1 MLSILTLVFL
11 VSVAHGLFP
20 DTPALFATR
29 MQLPQPVVA
38 FAFKQTECPN
48 GVFLDAFN
56 GPLTLTATNF
66 VCNPNKTGVF
76 VNSLSSSN
84 QIISSELG
92 SVLPQST
99 SFSVELWAAIQQRG
113 EQSSLVELGGRMYD
127 KSTIGVSS
135 NNIHFQLLLSSA
147 GTFELRFASS
157 AARGVHTVY
166 FDKACTIRFPTS
178 TLVPQHIVLTVNGTR
193 SYGNNVRLYVGNI
206 NEDMVMC
213 EDDSHEFASFVYSPS
228 SALRIAGTRAP
239 ETTGFKGEVYF
250 ASWFNIQLS
259 SDQVRA
265 LHSARLP
272 NNLPSCDRFNIEGIQ
287 RISTVFSFYSA
298 SCYDADG
305 DAISRAMIIRG
316 PLTGALSPSTL
327 NTPFPITTSF
337 VFVQSDQNTFS
348 QARTDLPCTL
358 PLTTFLFAVSDSVC
372 EHTSQQLTSD
382 RNCFSPID
390 ITGSICIKDVQ
401 DLPTSANLVLPSL
414 RIGESYIFTI
424 SITDLDD
431 FKVDANGDR
440 SGFRARVTNNP
451 NTFMPLTAVFFAGTT
466 SDARASIFY
475 VDPATGTCS
484 SSSAVPPDTW
494 VGPSSG
500 GFRFCMKTNPLYSDP
515 VSVSFGSVAFSFKVR
530 DGAEGESLS
539 FYSITAAINTP
550 LRTCY
555 QGDIVS
561 TSLGMNGCES
571 EGFEYDGSFRTF
583 STSPIPIYLTGY
595 DTNGQ
600 RSLTVTIRS
609 LPIHGILRSVDG
621 VTLQVGSTIP
631 AVSTFTPNAYYI
643 GAREFFTR
651 TDSASMEYRKIH
663 RLDSSITQYTD
674 LDGVPFNG
682 CGTSNYPGCPE
693 TFTYD
698 VSINGLAKST
708 TATYMLHVNGV
719 ASLPGIQCP
728 NTNRNLACPA
738 IWQTFYGCS
747 PTLEPQCK
755 GGSGPHWMSTRCE
768 FFDHDQNSF
777 WVGLTIRVAC
787 TSYTR
792 CYLFLH
798 PALNMYEYGTSRTDS
813 FCWETGCSNPESGNE
828 FHLGVIATPKKMKDI
843 IRSLQWTYLYAG
855 ASTYEFQVA
864 HEPPYGV
871 TYGYSSFSFPTR
883 VTRGSF
889 NIYLD
894 PSQCSG

>member
-11 VSVAHGLFP
+11 VSVAYGLFP

-29 MQLPQPVVA
+29 LQLPQPVVA

-113 EQSSLVELGGRMYD
+113 EQSSLIELGGRMYN

-135 NNIHFQLLLSSA
+135 NNIHFQLLLSSS

-166 FDKACTIRFPTS
+166 FDKACAIRFPTS

-206 NEDMVMC
+206 NGDMVMC
-213 EDDSHEFASFVYSPS
+213 EDDSREFASFVYSPS
-228 SALRIAGTRAP
+228 SALRIAGTRAL
-239 ETTGFKGEVYF
+239 ETTGFKGEVYLT
-250 ASWFNIQLS
+250 SWFNTQLS
-259 SDQVRA
+259 SDQVRV

-272 NNLPSCDRFNIEGIQ
+272 NNIPSCNRFVIGGIQ
-287 RISTVFSFYSA
+287 RITTSFSFYSA

-305 DAISRAMIIRG
+305 DAISHVMFTSDPYPGVMA
-316 PLTGALSPSTL
+316 PSVI
-327 NTPFPITTSF
+327 NTPYTFNTIFSYYAAN
-337 VFVQSDQNTFS
+337 QDTFS

-358 PLTTFLFAVSDSVC
+358 PFITFLFAVSDSVC
-372 EHTSQQLTSD
+372 EHTSQQSTLS
-382 RNCFSPID
+382 RNCFSPIN
-390 ITGSICIKDVQ
+390 IVGSICIKDAQ
-401 DLPTSANLVLPSL
+401 DLPTSSNLVLPSL
-414 RIGESYIFTI
+414 RIGESYIFNI

-431 FKVDANGDR
+431 FIVDANGDR
-440 SGFRARVTNNP
+440 SGFRARVANNP
-451 NTFMPLTAVFFAGTT
+451 NIFMPLTAVFFAGTT
-466 SDARASIFY
+466 SDVKASIFY
-475 VDPATGTCS
+475 VDPVTGTC

-494 VGPSSG
+494 VGPSSR
-500 GFRFCMKTNPLYSDP
+500 GFLFCMKTNPLYSDP
-515 VSVSFGSVAFSFKVR
+515 ASVSFGSVAFSFKVR

-571 EGFEYDGSFRTF
+571 EGFEYDGSF

-609 LPIHGILRSVDG
+609 LPAHGILRTPAG

-643 GAREFFTR
+643 GAFEFFTR
-651 TDSASMEYRKIH
+651 TDSTSMAYRKFNPNH
-663 RLDSSITQYTD
+663 QITQYTD

-698 VSINGLAKST
+698 VSINGQAKST

-719 ASLPGIQCP
+719 ASMPGIQCP
-728 NTNRNLACPA
+728 NTNNNLACPA
-738 IWQTFYGCS
+738 TWQTFYGCS
-747 PTLEPQCK
+747 PTLNPQCT
-755 GGSGPHWMSTRCE
+755 GIAGPHWMSTRCE
-768 FFDHDQNSF
+768 FFDHDKNAF
-777 WVGLTIRVAC
+777 WVGLSIRVAC
-787 TSYTR
+787 SSSTQ
-792 CYLFLH
+792 CYLSLDSSV
-798 PALNMYEYGTSRTDS
+798 NMYEFGKSRTDRG
-813 FCWETGCSNPESGNE
+813 CWEVGCGNPGSGNE
-828 FHLGVIATPKKMKDI
+828 FYLGVIASPKKMRDI
-843 IRSLQWTYLYAG
+843 VRSLKWDYIHAG
-855 ASTYEFQVA
+855 ATTYEFQIA
-864 HEPPYGV
+864 NQPPYGV
-871 TYGYSSFSFPTR
+871 GYGGSFSFPTR

-894 PSQCSG
+894 SGQCSG